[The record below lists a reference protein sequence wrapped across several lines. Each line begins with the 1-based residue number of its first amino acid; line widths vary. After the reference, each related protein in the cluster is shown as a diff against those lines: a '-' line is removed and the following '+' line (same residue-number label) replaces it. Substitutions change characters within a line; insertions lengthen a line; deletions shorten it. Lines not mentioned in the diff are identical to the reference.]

1 MSISSIEAM
10 GALPFAQLEWEA
22 RRILVV
28 SVGGA
33 TEPCWLPIE

>member
-10 GALPFAQLEWEA
+10 GALPFAQLEWDA

-28 SVGGA
+28 TGGTA
-33 TEPCWLPIE
+33 GYL